1 MAAVGDGLIDRKRY
15 EQAWTDLYSFQ
26 CTLLLKK
33 IDNKKFYASH
43 ETFDYSVIT
52 VSQETL
58 TNLIEEDVF

>member
-1 MAAVGDGLIDRKRY
+1 MSKHGPIYIHFNVH
-15 EQAWTDLYSFQ
+15 FF
-26 CTLLLKK
+26 KK

-58 TNLIEEDVF
+58 TNLTEEDVF